1 MLKSDSGRWGELPCG
16 KRHPFLCSCNH
27 IVRLIK
33 VKISLQDSVLDL
45 YDPAVPGDILEQHQY
60 FLVSTPK
67 TWYEAQS
74 YCREKSFDL
83 ATIDDM
89 GEMETAL
96 RSVQDKYDNAVW
108 IGLQTGMTIRWHW
121 SLADK
126 DFYKEGEREYF
137 TQGYIGSYNC
147 GAYEEGKLYAVVC
160 YIKRYAICFDGKK
173 HGREQYVLTAQK
185 MTWIYARDYCRTYH
199 TDLASVRNEVEKQII
214 QEVSGTLK
222 VWVGLYRDPLEWSDQ
237 TYSSFRY
244 WRAGKPP
251 YTDLSGGKCAA
262 LLKSQSGRWGELPCG
277 PVLSFIKVRISSPGL
292 DLNEPAVQDDILKQ
306 IKQELSNT
314 SVTNVLGWRKQPDG
328 RVFIK
333 ESNRTG

>member
-1 MLKSDSGRWGELPCG
+1 MRVKEERLPQAAAMERIKSLLLLLSGVSLS
-16 KRHPFLCSCNH
+16 SC
-27 IVRLIK
+27 
-33 VKISLQDSVLDL
+33 
-45 YDPAVPGDILEQHQY
+45 VPQHQY

-96 RSVQDKYDNAVW
+96 KAVQDKYDDAVW
-108 IGLQTGMTIRWHW
+108 IGLQTGKTVRWHW

-199 TDLASVRNEVEKQII
+199 TDLASVRNEVEKQIV

-222 VWVGLYRDPLEWSDQ
+222 AWVGLYRDPLEWSDQ

-251 YTDLSGGKCAA
+251 YTALSGGKCAA
-262 LLKSQSGRWGELPCG
+262 LLKSQSGRWEELPCG
-277 PVLSFIKVRISSPGL
+277 EAHPFLCICPVLSFIKVRISSPGL

-306 IKQELSNT
+306 IKQELGNT